1 MEPHLGMD
9 RTGKGTKRAQDM
21 IRSALQA
28 MHDKYLLQPG
38 LSVPSIVEH
47 TLLPLQACPVDLRNA
62 EAIRIWTQVLVDRI
76 WDVRRSASGLVDA
89 SRKPPADLCYRL
101 TMK

>member
-47 TLLPLQACPVDLRNA
+47 TLLPLQACPVELRNA
-62 EAIRIWTQVLVDRI
+62 EEVRIWIQVLVDRI
-76 WDVRRSASGLVDA
+76 WDVRRSAMDLVEV
-89 SRKPPADLCYRL
+89 SQKPPADLCYRL
-101 TMK
+101 NVR